1 MKEKSF
7 ENKNIVNFSKKEI
20 NKNNKITIFSS
31 PKTEISVDEKNKL
44 ELYIKLKSSTEI
56 SNSSYS
62 EILTDYAK
70 NLNISSDL
78 KKLDIK
84 NKKIPLGLSY
94 FLCNE
99 NYFKEK
105 IQEGNNYK
113 RESKNYINKNKL
125 VYNKMN
131 LDDFDINKIN
141 NILKDIEEIKDV
153 QDARNNKFN
162 IDLNYFNK
170 KSIDLILLPKME
182 NESLNLDNN
191 YLRTNINNYKFYNKK
206 NIYHKFN
213 KNLFESE
220 KKKETNENGKN
231 TKMKN
236 NKSNK
241 QLKIRTG
248 DWYCGFCNN
257 LNFSFR
263 KQCNGC
269 GLSKFYWL

>member
-1 MKEKSF
+1 
-7 ENKNIVNFSKKEI
+7 
-20 NKNNKITIFSS
+20 
-31 PKTEISVDEKNKL
+31 
-44 ELYIKLKSSTEI
+44 
-56 SNSSYS
+56 
-62 EILTDYAK
+62 
-70 NLNISSDL
+70 
-78 KKLDIK
+78 
-84 NKKIPLGLSY
+84 
-94 FLCNE
+94 
-99 NYFKEK
+99 
-105 IQEGNNYK
+105 
-113 RESKNYINKNKL
+113 
-125 VYNKMN
+125 MN

-220 KKKETNENGKN
+220 KKKEANENGKN
-231 TKMKN
+231 AKMKN

-241 QLKIRTG
+241 QLKIRPG